1 MAFLGEILV
10 STVLILGGVFGL
22 VGSWGLLKLDNPM
35 ARLHAPTKASTL
47 GVGGILAASALHAF
61 LMEGKGSVHEILI
74 IAFLFVTAP
83 ITANF
88 IAKSHLHRN
97 VDRKELP
104 SAEPDHS
111 WAYGDSGKEKQAETD
126 K

>member
-1 MAFLGEILV
+1 MEFVGEIVV
-10 STVLILGGVFGL
+10 SIVLILGGLFGL
-22 VGSWGLLKLDNPM
+22 IGSWGLLKLDNPM

-61 LMEGKGSVHEILI
+61 LIENKGSVHEILI

-88 IAKSHLHRN
+88 VAKSHLHRHI
-97 VDRKELP
+97 DRGDLP
-104 SAEPDHS
+104 SAEPDRG
-111 WAYGDSGKEKQAETD
+111 WACDDSDKVEAAETD